1 MLFFKFPFFKFLWLE
16 FRFKSFLELHVHFK
30 DVHMFNGGH
39 FWMLHKLSKQ
49 KQIYHFTNKV
59 RLIQHVG
66 L

>member
-1 MLFFKFPFFKFLWLE
+1 MK
-16 FRFKSFLELHVHFK
+16 ELK

>member
-1 MLFFKFPFFKFLWLE
+1 MHFLMIQAL
-16 FRFKSFLELHVHFK
+16 FK

-49 KQIYHFTNKV
+49 KQIYQFTNKV